1 MVFPHT
7 FLEEDQSSERGYL
20 PKVSNPD
27 KRKKE
32 RKKEER
38 RRKKERKKEDKR
50 KIIQNHDKRVL
61 ANARAKL
68 TRKKTFIEWVNVG
81 NLV

>member
-1 MVFPHT
+1 MWYFLIPSWKKTSLQSVAIYPKFPT
-7 FLEEDQSSERGYL
+7 LIKE
-20 PKVSNPD
+20 K
-27 KRKKE
+27 KKE
-32 RKKEER
+32 RKKKEE
-38 RRKKERKKEDKR
+38 ERKKEDKR